1 MNFFSYVLDN
11 IIEIRKFILFK
22 ANTFSIFLK
31 KIKFLCVIFTSV
43 FLVNFYAFSS
53 EMTCYETLLVT
64 DNNKTISR
72 VNNQFIIK
80 FKQDGDLYKNFKIE
94 GIDCTFLQVNN
105 FDTDY
110 IKLICES
117 YASEEDIVSDSKI
130 KSIISISR
138 FTGDLI
144 RIYSFSQNKNEI
156 NFKGSCKKSQ

>member
-1 MNFFSYVLDN
+1 MRFENL
-11 IIEIRKFILFK
+11 
-22 ANTFSIFLK
+22 TFLKQTLLVFFLK

-144 RIYSFSQNKNEI
+144 RIYSFSKNENEI